1 MEFTL
6 LARAAIAA
14 AALWLMVRW
23 EARRGNAAGC
33 AVDIWDAALTAAVG
47 GIIMG
52 RLVAMAAA
60 GINPITNPAQIV
72 LIRSGVSTV
81 GASFGALA
89 VYAFLSRRTLI
100 AGLDAVAPAAM
111 AAMAGWHAGC
121 VATAECL
128 GTESGLPWAMTL
140 EGSSVGRHPV
150 ELYAAIALAAGAI
163 AVAQWKAHRR
173 PSPGMPAGFA
183 LALVSGTRLLTE
195 PLRISLGG
203 GPVLWYG
210 IGVVAGMGLIAWAV
224 VAARR
229 TESRS

>member
-1 MEFTL
+1 MEFSL

-47 GIIMG
+47 GIIIG
-52 RLVAMAAA
+52 RLVAMATA

-81 GASFGALA
+81 GASLGAIA
-89 VYAFLSRRTLI
+89 VYAFFSRRTLI
-100 AGLDAVAPAAM
+100 AALDAVAPAAM
-111 AAMAGWHAGC
+111 AAVAGWHAGC

-128 GTESGLPWAMTL
+128 GTESGLPWAMPL

-150 ELYAAIALAAGAI
+150 ELYTAIAIAVGAI
-163 AVAQWKAHRR
+163 AIAQWKAHRR
-173 PSPGMPAGFA
+173 PSPGLPAGIA
-183 LALVSGTRLLTE
+183 LTLTSGARLITE

-210 IGVVAGMGLIAWAV
+210 FGVIAGLGLIVWAV
-224 VAARR
+224 AVARR
-229 TESRS
+229 TEPRN

>member
-1 MEFTL
+1 MEFSL
-6 LARAAIAA
+6 LARAAVAA

-23 EARRGNAAGC
+23 EAKRGNAAGC

-47 GIIMG
+47 GIIIG
-52 RLVAMAAA
+52 RLVSMAAA

-81 GASFGALA
+81 GASLGALA
-89 VYAFLSRRTLI
+89 VYAYVSRRTLI
-100 AGLDAVAPAAM
+100 AALDAVAPAAM

-121 VATAECL
+121 LATAECL
-128 GTESGLPWAMTL
+128 GSESGLPWAMTL
-140 EGSSVGRHPV
+140 EGSAIGRHPV
-150 ELYAAIALAAGAI
+150 EIYTAIVIAVGAI

-173 PSPGMPAGFA
+173 PSPGLPAGVA
-183 LALVSGTRLLTE
+183 LAITAGARLFTE

-210 IGVVAGMGLIAWAV
+210 LGVFVGIGLIVWAV
-224 VAARR
+224 VVGRR
-229 TESRS
+229 TGSRS